1 MTSASH
7 HTRLALAVASL
18 LVGATVTVSANAGA
32 HNHPGAPTLPELA
45 SASQFIAHTRVVKVD
60 HVVSTPRAGAP
71 GRIPHAL
78 VTFEV
83 LDALA
88 GTATPTFTLRFVGGP
103 DGMGRVLTAS
113 DYPVFQV
120 GDEDVL
126 FVQGNGE
133 RGCALAGCI
142 DGRFRLAGG
151 QVHDGSGVPLVSVAR
166 GEATAR
172 GEAPARFRTVT
183 YPAPSFDALMQHP
196 EARRALAQRGL
207 TLEQARAQ
215 YVPRPIVM
223 GVASSRTKGQAAE
236 SGAPATRV
244 SLAAFTAAVQQAG
257 SVRGGA
263 LRSADPEAVIPTPAL
278 RAKAPALTPA
288 AVPAPA
294 EDARDAQ
301 AARAMAVH
309 EQPQQ
314 R

>member
-1 MTSASH
+1 MKSAPYRA
-7 HTRLALAVASL
+7 RLALAAASL
-18 LVGATVTVSANAGA
+18 VAGA
-32 HNHPGAPTLPELA
+32 AGAQAASHGSPTLAELA
-45 SASQFIAHTRVVKVD
+45 GASQLVAHTRVVKVD
-60 HVVSTPRAGAP
+60 HVLSTPRAGAP
-71 GRIPHAL
+71 GRIPHTL

-88 GTATPTFTLRFVGGP
+88 GSAAPTFTLRFVGGP
-103 DGMGRVLTAS
+103 DGMGRVLKLS

-126 FVQGNGE
+126 FIKGNGE

-142 DGRFRLAGG
+142 DGRFRLADG
-151 QVHDGSGVPLVSVAR
+151 QVHNASGVPLTSVAR
-166 GEATAR
+166 GETAAR
-172 GEAPARFRTVT
+172 GQVPAAFRSVT

-196 EARRALAQRGL
+196 AAKRALAERGL

-223 GVASSRTKGQAAE
+223 GVASSRAKDQAAE
-236 SGAPATRV
+236 AGAPATRV

-257 SVRGGA
+257 SVKGGT
-263 LRSADPEAVIPTPAL
+263 LRSANPEAAIPTPVM
-278 RAKAPALTPA
+278 RAKAPAHTPA
-288 AVPAPA
+288 AAPTPV

-301 AARAMAVH
+301 AARDMAVH
-309 EQPQQ
+309 ELPQQ